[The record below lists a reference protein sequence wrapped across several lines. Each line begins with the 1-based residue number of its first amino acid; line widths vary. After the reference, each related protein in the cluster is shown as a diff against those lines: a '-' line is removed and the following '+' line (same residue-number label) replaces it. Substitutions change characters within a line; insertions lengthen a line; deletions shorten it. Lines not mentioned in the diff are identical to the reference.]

1 MRGCVM
7 ISFACPGVPFGRTA
21 IQKNKHKKN
30 EEVSDQDIQS
40 TAICDGKTQKTD
52 IPYFNGLEYLILCKK
67 AKINFILQNETK
79 ENIIELAY
87 YPVST
92 DYQERRKL
100 RRENQSGL
108 YLFESYS
115 FFGDFVYRLICDESL
130 SLKNNIS
137 QVV

>member
-1 MRGCVM
+1 
-7 ISFACPGVPFGRTA
+7 
-21 IQKNKHKKN
+21 
-30 EEVSDQDIQS
+30 
-40 TAICDGKTQKTD
+40 
-52 IPYFNGLEYLILCKK
+52 LL
-67 AKINFILQNETK
+67 NETK

-115 FFGDFVYRLICDESL
+115 FFGDFVHRVVCDEFVSV
-130 SLKNNIS
+130 KNNS
-137 QVV
+137 GKVV